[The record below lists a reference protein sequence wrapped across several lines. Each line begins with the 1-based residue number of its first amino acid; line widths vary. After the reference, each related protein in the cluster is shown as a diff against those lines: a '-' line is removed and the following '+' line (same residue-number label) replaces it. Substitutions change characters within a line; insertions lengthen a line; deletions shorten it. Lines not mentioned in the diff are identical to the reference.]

1 MNKSSK
7 FHRLMQILAMFL
19 CVAMVA
25 GTLGTA
31 NAAGGDN
38 SPKITISVQPQGI
51 NYYNKNGENA
61 HGNKFE
67 PKFSFTAKIQNVAY
81 QDGMKLIF
89 NWQEK
94 HAGSDAFED
103 SPLIVDEAN
112 PENTILS
119 SQISRDP
126 EEYGYVKEENV
137 GSFWNPRY
145 EYVWQNMNVSLP
157 ITSEDGK
164 NVARRGAIFR
174 CNIILVDKDGNTI
187 CSVMTNEVKVNYEV
201 RVTLH
206 DGMQSQDIKV
216 PYDTA
221 VKIPDS
227 YNREGYV
234 TVWQTR
240 EGNNYHWGQETYT
253 YTDFDITK
261 GITEP
266 VDLYVKRTKMV
277 TVSFDMNG
285 HGTQVAEQ
293 KLAAGQKATE
303 PTKPTTNDGWEFVE
317 WQDASGKKYDF
328 NSPVNESITLKA
340 AWKAATIKVTLYYG
354 GHGYVSPRNAA
365 SYVNVAYG
373 SKDGI
378 PMDLVCK
385 NPLTTESHKFLGW
398 YTDASFKNRFV
409 MPETGITAPITL
421 YAQWGTYCTV
431 SFKAGKNYTLANEI
445 ASQEVVKG
453 GYATAPTV
461 TPVATAEGC
470 EFAGWYEDENF
481 KKEFKF
487 NQKQIN
493 ANTVVY
499 AKFVKKATVT
509 VTLHANGHG
518 NTDKIDTIY
527 AGETYPVPASLTSN
541 DTTHDTFLGWFID
554 PECTKAYVAKE
565 INANLDL
572 YAGWKTEYTVK
583 FDANG
588 KTFVGSYDDQKV
600 VKGNSINL
608 PENVTEDSDKYDF
621 TGWTLNGESV
631 SGNYT
636 VNSDVTFVA
645 NWKDKVVKHTVT
657 FVAREGND
665 EDTPRH
671 NFTDVIIKVEDGKL
685 IDPSQIPEDPTCKVH
700 NHKFGGWY
708 TSIDLSTP
716 FDFKTMT
723 ITEDI
728 KIYSGWFTDTSIELN
743 ADEAKKNYTEGD
755 TLDLTNVKILI
766 KQKRVNGNYIVT
778 SEISV
783 TADMVTNFDT
793 VTKTAGNNKSVKVNY
808 NNKTYSYSINVAKK
822 TIDGSITLTDTKI
835 TKTYGTAPFAIGYK
849 DATGDVS
856 FVSNNSKVAIVNEE
870 GKIEIV
876 GVGDATI
883 TVKVAA
889 NGNYTATEAKVDL
902 TVNPKQVS
910 VVWDEETLV
919 LPYNGD
925 EQVPEV
931 IVEGILEGD
940 NCTVTVSGQKK
951 NVGNN
956 YVAKVS
962 VDSKNYVIAE
972 KDAEQSFSIVPKTVE
987 VIWTNTELN
996 YNGTEQGPDAA
1007 LADGSICE
1015 GDAVNVTVSGKA
1027 TNVGNEYVA
1036 TASIDNDNYVILE
1049 DTASVD
1055 YSIAP
1060 KTVELVWSNTEL
1072 VYNGSEQKPVAA
1084 LANGSLCG
1092 DDKCNV
1098 TVTGSKTDAG
1108 KYTAYAS
1115 LDNNNYAISNDFCEV
1130 EFTIAQKAYDE
1141 IVLDIETLVCGT
1153 EINGRVADWV
1163 GPAIQLFSHDETVAE
1178 NVLRIRRIQLLEESS
1193 SENNFVLLA
1202 PAEDGAYLS
1211 FSQDWNKAKLTLKE
1225 NESVPATFV
1234 ITKDLTE
1241 KKPFIGTVKGGE
1253 DYYAYLSMALFGNHT
1268 LGENTK
1274 ITVTYGGVALTDVDV
1289 ELINGTSD
1297 FAADTLTITVK
1308 VKAVHVPGEAKR
1320 VDVAAATF
1328 EKEGQFDMV
1337 VSCTECKTEIS
1348 RESFPIAKLENNIEE
1363 VTFGGFDKVKKEY
1376 LINDEL
1382 DVTGLTVTVR
1392 MSDGTVTTKDV
1403 TKDMVS
1409 GFNSKVENNAL
1420 VLSVSYSGKAANYT
1434 VSVAEPAGEY
1444 VVEGD
1449 TKFNGKD
1456 NMKLHIIHTNAKRNA
1471 GLFAQF
1477 GGLDMDGKV
1486 VAKANYDAT
1495 NGSIK
1500 LDIHSDY
1507 LKTLSEGEHN
1517 LTVEIGE
1524 DKVDVKITITK
1535 VQEEVTE
1542 PTQPAQQAATSD
1554 DAPSTGD
1561 TGSLVLWYVIALIAL
1576 LSAAALAVARQK
1588 SRREEF

>member
-7 FHRLMQILAMFL
+7 FHRLMQVLAMFL

-38 SPKITISVQPQGI
+38 SPKITISVQPQSI

-126 EEYGYVKEENV
+126 EVYGYVKEENV
-137 GSFWNPRY
+137 GSFWNPKY

-164 NVARRGAIFR
+164 NVVRRGAIFR

-240 EGNNYHWGQETYT
+240 EGKNNHWGQETYT

-261 GITEP
+261 GITKP

-445 ASQEVVKG
+445 ASQEVVRG

-541 DTTHDTFLGWFID
+541 DTTHDTFLGWFTN
-554 PECTKAYVAKE
+554 PACTEEYKATA
-565 INANLDL
+565 INTNTDL
-572 YAGWKTEYTVK
+572 YAGWKTEYTVA
-583 FDANG
+583 FSAGN
-588 KTFVGSYDDQKV
+588 KTFTSAIDSLTVESGK
-600 VKGNSINL
+600 SITL
-608 PENVTEDSDKYDF
+608 PTNVSET
-621 TGWTLNGESV
+621 TGHYVFSGWLLNGTAV
-631 SGNYT
+631 SGSSYQ
-636 VNSDVTFVA
+636 VNGDVTFVG
-645 NWKDKVVKHTVT
+645 NWNAKINPSS
-657 FVAREGND
+657 AS
-665 EDTPRH
+665 
-671 NFTDVIIKVEDGKL
+671 L
-685 IDPSQIPEDPTCKVH
+685 I
-700 NHKFGGWY
+700 G
-708 TSIDLSTP
+708 ST
-716 FDFKTMT
+716 KTT
-723 ITEDI
+723 
-728 KIYSGWFTDTSIELN
+728 YN
-743 ADEAKKNYTEGD
+743 VGD
-755 TLDLTNVKILI
+755 TFEIGTLQIQI
-766 KQKRVNGNYIVT
+766 KDYDGVIKSTVN
-778 SEISV
+778 V
-783 TADMVTNFDT
+783 TASMLTYDFS
-793 VTKTAGNNKSVKVNY
+793 TAGNKTVAINYTDAENNQYAFGVDVMVNRL
-808 NNKTYSYSINVAKK
+808 SGVI
-822 TIDGSITLTDTKI
+822 SITDESI
-835 TKTYGTAPFAIGYK
+835 EATYGDVITILG
-849 DATGDVS
+849 TGSTNTPVIK
-856 FVSNNSKVAIVNEE
+856 SNDTDIVVVNSDNTLT
-870 GKIEIV
+870 IV
-876 GVGDATI
+876 GVGETSITI
-883 TVKVAA
+883 SVAQTDK
-889 NGNYTATEAKVDL
+889 YEAAEVTIPVIASAKPVTL
-902 TVNPKQVS
+902 S
-910 VVWDEETLV
+910 WDEETLV
-919 LPYNGD
+919 LTYNGK
-925 EQVPEV
+925 EQAPKAF
-931 IVEGILEGD
+931 IDGILTGD
-940 NCTVTVSGQKK
+940 TCNVKVDGAQK
-951 NVGNN
+951 N
-956 YVAKVS
+956 A
-962 VDSKNYVIAE
+962 
-972 KDAEQSFSIVPKTVE
+972 
-987 VIWTNTELN
+987 NT
-996 YNGTEQGPDAA
+996 G
-1007 LADGSICE
+1007 
-1015 GDAVNVTVSGKA
+1015 
-1027 TNVGNEYVA
+1027 YVA
-1036 TASIDNDNYVILE
+1036 TAIIDNANYVISGDATTKFDIVPKVIEIVWSDTKLVYNAE
-1049 DTASVD
+1049 DQAPTAEVAEGELFEGDTCTVFVTGRESDAGKEYKAHASLSNGNYVISGD
-1055 YSIAP
+1055 FSDKEYEIAP
-1060 KTVELVWSNTEL
+1060 KSIELVWGTTEF
-1072 VYNGSEQKPVAA
+1072 VYNGNVQAPTVAVKD
-1084 LANGSLCG
+1084 GELCG
-1092 DDKCNV
+1092 DDKVKVSLSGIGYFNV
-1098 TVTGSKTDAG
+1098 GI
-1108 KYTAYAS
+1108 YTAEAS
-1115 LDNNNYAISNDFCEV
+1115 IDNNNYVIADGFAKKDY
-1130 EFTIAQKAYDE
+1130 TIAQAE
-1141 IVLDIETLVCGT
+1141 IKEITIEIDKLICGT
-1153 EINGRVADWV
+1153 EI
-1163 GPAIQLFSHDETVAE
+1163 
-1178 NVLRIRRIQLLEESS
+1178 
-1193 SENNFVLLA
+1193 SEKLPMVI
-1202 PAEDGAYLS
+1202 AEDIDLTEDQSIQVIRLRTRRGAS
-1211 FSQDWNKAKLTLKE
+1211 FDGVGGRLIAEPIETNRVSFGQDWNKVKLTVSD
-1225 NESVPATFV
+1225 NVDYPAHFAILGNPLPNGLDGFTYF
-1234 ITKDLTE
+1234 T
-1241 KKPFIGTVKGGE
+1241 GTVRGGKE
-1253 DYYAYLSMALFGNHT
+1253 YKAEFSMLLAGNYT
-1268 LGENTK
+1268 VGENTK
-1274 ITVTYGGVALTDVDV
+1274 IVLKYGDEVLKADSIKVNPA
-1289 ELINGTSD
+1289 IGTLN
-1297 FAADTLTITVK
+1297 TLDITMSLL
-1308 VKAVHVPGEAKR
+1308 AEHVPGEPEKDEDSV
-1320 VDVAAATF
+1320 VDPTF
-1328 EKEGQFDMV
+1328 EKEGSYDMV
-1337 VSCTECKTEIS
+1337 VKCTKCGEVLS
-1348 RESFPIAKLENNIEE
+1348 RQPFSIAKLIPE
-1363 VTFGGFDKVKKEY
+1363 VESITFSGFDKVKKAY
-1376 LINDEL
+1376 LVGEEL
-1382 DVTGLTVTVR
+1382 DVTGLQYIVKMT
-1392 MSDGTVTTKDV
+1392 DGTSETKDV
-1403 TKDMVS
+1403 TKDMVT
-1409 GFNSKVENNAL
+1409 GFSSAVENNAL
-1420 VLSVSYSGKAANYT
+1420 VLSLTYGGEAASYT

-1477 GGLDMDGKV
+1477 SGLDMDGKV

>member
-1 MNKSSK
+1 MNKTGK

-38 SPKITISVQPQGI
+38 SPKITISVQPQSI

-126 EEYGYVKEENV
+126 EVYGYVKEENV
-137 GSFWNPRY
+137 GSFWNPKY

-164 NVARRGAIFR
+164 NVVRRGAIFR

-240 EGNNYHWGQETYT
+240 EGNNNYWGQETYT

-340 AWKAATIKVTLYYG
+340 VWKAATIEVTLYYG

-409 MPETGITAPITL
+409 MPENGITAPITL

-541 DTTHDTFLGWFID
+541 DTTHDTFLGWFTD
-554 PECTKAYVAKE
+554 PECTIAYVAKE

-645 NWKDKVVKHTVT
+645 NWKDKTVYHRVT
-657 FVAREGND
+657 FVAREGNN
-665 EDTPRH
+665 ETQPRH
-671 NFTDVIIKVEDGKL
+671 GFDDYTIQVEHGKL
-685 IDPSQIPEDPTCKVH
+685 IDPSQIPEDPTCNVY

-716 FDFKTMT
+716 FDFETMT

-728 KIYSGWFTDTSIELN
+728 KIYSGWFTGTTVEL
-743 ADEAKKNYTEGD
+743 DAKYANKSYTQGD

-793 VTKTAGNNKSVKVNY
+793 VTKTAGNNKKVEVKYDGN
-808 NNKTYSYSINVAKK
+808 TYSYTINVARK
-822 TIDGSITLTDTKI
+822 IINGSITLTDTEI
-835 TKTYGTAPFAIGYK
+835 TKTYGDAPFAIAYT
-849 DATGDVS
+849 DATGAVT
-856 FVSNNSKVAIVNEE
+856 FESNNSEVAIVNEE

-889 NGNYTATEAKVDL
+889 NGNYTATEETVDL

-910 VVWDEETLV
+910 VTWTDTDLI
-919 LPYNGD
+919 YNGKEQAPKASLDGVVTGD
-925 EQVPEV
+925 E
-931 IVEGILEGD
+931 
-940 NCTVTVSGQKK
+940 
-951 NVGNN
+951 
-956 YVAKVS
+956 
-962 VDSKNYVIAE
+962 
-972 KDAEQSFSIVPKTVE
+972 
-987 VIWTNTELN
+987 
-996 YNGTEQGPDAA
+996 
-1007 LADGSICE
+1007 
-1015 GDAVNVTVSGKA
+1015 VNVTVSGAKK
-1027 TNVGNEYVA
+1027 NVDNNYVA
-1036 TASIDNDNYVILE
+1036 TVSIDNTNYVLKE
-1049 DTASVD
+1049 DESECTF
-1055 YSIAP
+1055 SIAQ
-1060 KTVELVWSNTEL
+1060 KTVSLVWGSTEL
-1072 VYNGSEQKPVAA
+1072 VYNGSAQAPAVRIADGE
-1084 LANGSLCG
+1084 LCEN
-1092 DDKCNV
+1092 DTCEV
-1098 TVTGSKTDAG
+1098 TVTGKHTEVDDD
-1108 KYTAYAS
+1108 YTAYAS
-1115 LDNNNYAISNDFCEV
+1115 LSNENYALSADDSERDYVIAPKAIKLVWGNTEFVYNGEAQAPTVAVKDGELCGDDKVKVSLSGIGYFNVGIYTAEASIDNNNYVIADGFAKKDY
-1130 EFTIAQKAYDE
+1130 TIAQAE
-1141 IVLDIETLVCGT
+1141 IKEITIEIDKLICGT
-1153 EINGRVADWV
+1153 EI
-1163 GPAIQLFSHDETVAE
+1163 
-1178 NVLRIRRIQLLEESS
+1178 
-1193 SENNFVLLA
+1193 SEKLPMVI
-1202 PAEDGAYLS
+1202 AEDIDLTEDQSIQVIRLRTRRGAS
-1211 FSQDWNKAKLTLKE
+1211 FDGVGDRLIAEPIETNRVSFGQDWNKVKLTVSD
-1225 NESVPATFV
+1225 NVDYPAHFAILGNPLPNGLDGFTYF
-1234 ITKDLTE
+1234 T
-1241 KKPFIGTVKGGE
+1241 GTVRGGKE
-1253 DYYAYLSMALFGNHT
+1253 YKAEFSMLLAGNYT
-1268 LGENTK
+1268 VGENTK
-1274 ITVTYGGVALTDVDV
+1274 IVLKYGDEVLKADSIKVNPA
-1289 ELINGTSD
+1289 IGTLN
-1297 FAADTLTITVK
+1297 TLDITMSLL
-1308 VKAVHVPGEAKR
+1308 AEHVPGELEKDEDSV
-1320 VDVAAATF
+1320 VDPTF
-1328 EKEGQFDMV
+1328 EKEGSYDMV
-1337 VSCTECKTEIS
+1337 VKCTKCDEVLS
-1348 RESFPIAKLENNIEE
+1348 RQSFSIAKLIPE
-1363 VTFGGFDKVKKEY
+1363 VESITFSGFDKVKKAY
-1376 LINDEL
+1376 LVGEDL
-1382 DVTGLTVTVR
+1382 DVTGLQYTVKMT
-1392 MSDGTVTTKDV
+1392 DGTSETKDV
-1403 TKDMVS
+1403 TKDMVT
-1409 GFNSKVENNAL
+1409 GFSSAVENNAL
-1420 VLSVSYSGKAANYT
+1420 VLSLTYSGEAASYT

-1477 GGLDMDGKV
+1477 SGLDMDGKV